1 MDGNQPTGAMT
12 YPARGTINRILF
24 KIPLIVWRL
33 GFGGYLSSPA
43 RGGSKMLVLTT
54 RGRKSGLPR
63 HTMLSYI
70 LSEGEEYVASGWGTR
85 SDWTKNI
92 LADPL
97 VTVQARGRIYSAKI
111 RRVTDLEEF
120 TSAAKSLLDSGGDS
134 HLEPWLEWMGIEND
148 LDDFVNKRDRAYFF
162 GFDSTE
168 DEGPDPL
175 PADLLWIWAVIFS
188 LLLGLVFYLL

>member
-1 MDGNQPTGAMT
+1 MT
-12 YPARGTINRILF
+12 YPSRGTINRILF
-24 KIPLIVWRL
+24 KIPLVVWRL

-70 LSEGEEYVASGWGTR
+70 LSEGKEYVASGWGAR

-92 LADPL
+92 LADSL
-97 VTVQARGRIYSAKI
+97 VTVQARGRIYSAEI
-111 RRVTDLEEF
+111 RRISELEEF
-120 TSAAKSLLDSGGDS
+120 KGVVKSLLDSGGDS
-134 HLEPWLEWMGIEND
+134 HLEPWLDLMGIEND
-148 LDDFVNKRDRAYFF
+148 LNDFVNKRDRAFF
-162 GFDSTE
+162 YGFDPVDE
-168 DEGPDPL
+168 EGPAPL

-188 LLLGLVFYLL
+188 LLAGLLFYLL